1 MSFRLLPTYLC
12 FYYFFI
18 FFVSASTSMS
28 AIGWV
33 VSLIFL
39 NSVLAV
45 LVSLL

>member
-12 FYYFFI
+12 FYFFVI
-18 FFVSASTSMS
+18 FFVSASMS

-33 VSLIFL
+33 VSLIFF